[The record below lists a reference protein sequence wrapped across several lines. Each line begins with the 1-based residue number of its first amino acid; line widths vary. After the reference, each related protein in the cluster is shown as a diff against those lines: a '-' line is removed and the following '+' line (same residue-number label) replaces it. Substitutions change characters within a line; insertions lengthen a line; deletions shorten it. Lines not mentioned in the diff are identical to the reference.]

1 MTQFLVQI
9 FNMKLYVKWF
19 SLNYNI
25 ITSIL
30 NTMAQ
35 DKRASIHEI
44 VMQDDDYKEF
54 VSNQNYDILK
64 KYNSDWKYGDVICV
78 TNSENYGYRNDGK
91 YMWDGENVIDL
102 DYEHDDYGTVSSKF
116 LVGKDFNT
124 AMYWSDSIDHNSI
137 VFAQFDTKYI
147 TDLKYEYP
155 IISFKYN
162 NVPWVIFTDKV
173 IDITKTTVYSYF
185 LVDYSCYFDNISDL
199 YEMIENI
206 VSKYDVNNVLIYVAS
221 HNA

>member
-1 MTQFLVQI
+1 
-9 FNMKLYVKWF
+9 
-19 SLNYNI
+19 
-25 ITSIL
+25 
-30 NTMAQ
+30 MAQ

-54 VSNQNYDILK
+54 VSNQNYNIVK
-64 KYNSDWKYGDVICV
+64 KYYNSNWKYGDVICI
-78 TNSENYGYRNDGK
+78 TNSENYGYRNGGK

-147 TDLKYEYP
+147 TDLKDEYP

-162 NVPWVIFTDKV
+162 NVPWVIFTDNPA
-173 IDITKTTVYSYF
+173 IDITTKAVYSYF
-185 LVDYSCYFDNISDL
+185 SVDYSCYFDNSDVYD
-199 YEMIENI
+199 YEMIENN
-206 VSKYDVNNVLIYVAS
+206 VSKYDVNNVLIYISSAK
-221 HNA
+221 